1 MTRAD
6 AERLAADARRR
17 GLTGIWVV
25 TRFPRLFDPQRAIPA
40 TLGEDRRTVRD
51 VRFAPLI
58 VEHYRL

>member
-6 AERLAADARRR
+6 AERLVADARRR
-17 GLTGIWVV
+17 GLEGIWVV
-25 TRFPRLFDPQRAIPA
+25 TRFPRLFDPQRTLPA
-40 TLGEDRRTVRD
+40 AFGEERRDVRD